1 MNHPPDSS
9 KPRPSKIYNII
20 VAEARNWNDEKREFF
35 EGISRTIVIG
45 RDETRTV
52 GTLEIST
59 DSRLSQQRE
68 DRLTFIRCRVA
79 PRNMRNSVETRALC
93 LQNREKRRRFS
104 DKHTDPSIRPYASK
118 RMTRPV
124 NLTSKPVYIPFTIAD
139 LATRDRLF
147 VHRQRY
153 MRGISFY
160 YRIRGKECLDRSRTI
175 WNGIDICI
183 KIINFL
189 KRYSC

>member
-1 MNHPPDSS
+1 
-9 KPRPSKIYNII
+9 
-20 VAEARNWNDEKREFF
+20 
-35 EGISRTIVIG
+35 
-45 RDETRTV
+45 
-52 GTLEIST
+52 
-59 DSRLSQQRE
+59 
-68 DRLTFIRCRVA
+68 
-79 PRNMRNSVETRALC
+79 
-93 LQNREKRRRFS
+93 
-104 DKHTDPSIRPYASK
+104 
-118 RMTRPV
+118 MTRPV

>member
-1 MNHPPDSS
+1 M
-9 KPRPSKIYNII
+9 PRC
-20 VAEARNWNDEKREFF
+20 
-35 EGISRTIVIG
+35 
-45 RDETRTV
+45 
-52 GTLEIST
+52 
-59 DSRLSQQRE
+59 SQKY
-68 DRLTFIRCRVA
+68 A
-79 PRNMRNSVETRALC
+79 RNSVETRALC

-139 LATRDRLF
+139 LVTRDRLF

-175 WNGIDICI
+175 WYWYIYI

-189 KRYSC
+189 KRYSTLRVKKIHKYNFNILTHQLQQNLLTIVIKKIKYTWKISLYLT